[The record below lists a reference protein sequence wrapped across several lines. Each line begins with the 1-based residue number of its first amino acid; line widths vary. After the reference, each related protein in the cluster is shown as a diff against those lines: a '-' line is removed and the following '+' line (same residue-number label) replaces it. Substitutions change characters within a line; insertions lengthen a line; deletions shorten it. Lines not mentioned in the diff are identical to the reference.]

1 MMSVAPQT
9 PAVDTAT
16 VEGGHVESVPVHYD
30 DLDAMGIV
38 HNARYAVLLE
48 RALNAFWT
56 PLGYTFDG
64 GVFSKPDV
72 FLAVAEFAIV
82 YRTPFRGTG
91 TLDVRFWVDRLG
103 ETSAAYGFRMV
114 STDGATVHAEGRRVH
129 IRLDQA
135 TMRPAAWTPACRDI
149 LQGLRRGE

>member
-1 MMSVAPQT
+1 MSVAPQT
-9 PAVDTAT
+9 STVDTPN

-64 GVFSKPDV
+64 GVFSKPDA
-72 FLAVAEFAIV
+72 FLAVAEFSIV
-82 YRTPFRGTG
+82 YRMPFRGTG
-91 TLDVRFWVDRLG
+91 TMNVHFWVDRLG
-103 ETSAAYGFRMV
+103 ETSAVYAFRMV
-114 STDGATVHAEGRRVH
+114 SADGATLHAEGRRVQ
-129 IRLDQA
+129 IRLDQE
-135 TMRPAAWTPACRDI
+135 TMRPAAWSQPCREI
-149 LQGLRRGE
+149 LEGLQRGE